1 MLFFVNLLIL
11 LIIFLLVRSNF
22 VVIVVIACS
31 CSAITTCGCTIRRN
45 HVDVGEKRLRLGK
58 KGGGEL
64 VGGNVSLLR
73 VNH

>member
-1 MLFFVNLLIL
+1 MISV
-11 LIIFLLVRSNF
+11 V

-73 VNH
+73 VRAPGWKMLVREDLEEC